1 MNRILTPFL
10 HISTLPHLHTY
21 TPLQAASE
29 ARGFV
34 DGDLVEA
41 FLDLPRWEVWTCP
54 CENCGPG
61 QVRSVDL
68 SRWEVWSI
76 HIIIPVRLDL
86 APAWVVAIHPDSPP
100 LLLPGRERQE
110 AVVAAMPAGSCFV
123 PAARV
128 SVEEVVKRVEELQQG
143 LH

>member
-1 MNRILTPFL
+1 M
-10 HISTLPHLHTY
+10 
-21 TPLQAASE
+21 
-29 ARGFV
+29 
-34 DGDLVEA
+34 DGDLIEA

-76 HIIIPVRLDL
+76 HIIIPARLEKVQDGKLAFGARVDVKEEDDVQLIIHGVLDL